1 MVNGQINPP
10 RQPGFSSPGEQ
21 AAGGDVHAHH
31 RLRNIALRGQAALQ
45 IGGEQVGLSG
55 TRADVGGLAQA
66 PQAPAQGGGAADAR
80 GQGQHRRQRPRA
92 AAQGCSQV
100 LPRRGEQV
108 GEGHRQHHTPGK
120 AEGDRQQLFTPSP
133 GGKDHQRP
141 QQGGQ
146 PGGQGQQQRA
156 DSGGFQHS
164 SIPRFLVWYSYYS
177 TQAGI

>member
-1 MVNGQINPP
+1 M
-10 RQPGFSSPGEQ
+10 
-21 AAGGDVHAHH
+21 
-31 RLRNIALRGQAALQ
+31 
-45 IGGEQVGLSG
+45 
-55 TRADVGGLAQA
+55 GGLAGVGVKGVVGNQVV
-66 PQAPAQGGGAADAR
+66 QGGGAADAR
-80 GQGQHRRQRPRA
+80 GQGQHRRQRPWA